1 MRKLFEV
8 SAPFYV
14 TFLYFCDSN
23 NISMKKNR
31 NSILITLTAVVLL
44 VAFGACNNDQKAIRQ
59 MCKDIHAQYPKATL
73 QDVYKTCYQDY
84 FGAEHLVRDTASAR
98 FYLHQELEEWRNS
111 DMSLM
116 PERELTGFRHRFTRV
131 NLACVV
137 NGELSEDQLLALFL
151 EAASKE
157 NAFGDNWAEEWKTI
171 EQIALEVCPDW
182 ANPELQSELQE
193 AAQTRHAVR
202 HSDAFR
208 DAYNPHYRIVRN

>member
-1 MRKLFEV
+1 
-8 SAPFYV
+8 
-14 TFLYFCDSN
+14 
-23 NISMKKNR
+23 MKKYK
-31 NSILITLTAVVLL
+31 SITHIIILSVIFLM
-44 VAFGACNNDQKAIRQ
+44 AFGACNNDHKAIRQ
-59 MCKDIHAQYPKATL
+59 MCAEIHARYPSATL

-84 FGAEHLVRDTASAR
+84 FGAEHLVSDTASAR
-98 FYLHQELEEWRNS
+98 FYLHQELDEWHDT

-116 PERELTGFRHRFTRV
+116 PQREPTGFRHRFTRV

-137 NGELSEDQLLALFL
+137 DGELSEDQLLALFL
-151 EAASKE
+151 DAAGKE

-182 ANPELQSELQE
+182 ADPELQSELQE

-208 DAYNPHYRIVRN
+208 KAYNPHYRIVRN